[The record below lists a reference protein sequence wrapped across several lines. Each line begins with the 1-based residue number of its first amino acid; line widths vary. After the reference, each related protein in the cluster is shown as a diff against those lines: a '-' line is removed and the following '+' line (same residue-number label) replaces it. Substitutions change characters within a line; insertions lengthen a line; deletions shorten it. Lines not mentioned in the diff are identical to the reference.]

1 MSSDLL
7 EAHKTRLQ
15 DVYGID
21 PEKTTQLISLSS
33 SDIETCFGF
42 QVDGGGIGILY
53 NPAAPLAEQTLRV
66 RLDNP
71 VKNPQTGKTAK
82 YLSPSGQ
89 QNRLFVP
96 EGVTL
101 QESRLIITEG
111 ELKALAAAQRG
122 IPCVALS
129 GVWNW
134 ITGSIVEGWKLSDRD
149 SLLPELKKD
158 WRGQSL
164 ILMYDSDITRQHTAW
179 TAFPRLAEQ
188 LYALGAETVKILSL
202 PGGAV

>member
-1 MSSDLL
+1 MLS
-7 EAHKTRLQ
+7 EAHKTKLATI
-15 DVYGID
+15 YGID
-21 PEKTTQLISLSS
+21 TKKASQLVSLSPL
-33 SDIETCFGF
+33 DIETRFGF
-42 QVDGGGIGILY
+42 QVEGGGIGILY
-53 NPAAPLAEQTLRV
+53 NPTAPLVEQTLRV

-101 QESRLIITEG
+101 QENRLIITEG
-111 ELKALAAAQRG
+111 EFKALAATQRG

-134 ITGSIVEGWKLSDRD
+134 KVGGFIAGWKLSDRD
-149 SLLPELKKD
+149 SLLPELKRD
-158 WRGQSL
+158 WCGQTL
-164 ILMYDSDITRQHTAW
+164 ILLYDSDITPQHTGW

-188 LYALGAETVKILSL
+188 LYVLGADSVKIVTL
-202 PGGAV
+202 PGGAP

>member
-1 MSSDLL
+1 MMSELS
-7 EAHKTRLQ
+7 EAHKTRIKS
-15 DVYGID
+15 VYGIN
-21 PEKTTQLISLSS
+21 PEETNQLISLSP
-33 SDIETCFGF
+33 SDIETRFGF
-42 QVDGGGIGILY
+42 RVEGGGIGILY
-53 NPAAPLAEQTLRV
+53 NPTAPLAEQTLRV

-71 VKNPQTGKTAK
+71 VQNPQTGKSAK

-101 QESRLIITEG
+101 QEGRLIITEG
-111 ELKALAAAQRG
+111 EFKALAAAQRG

-129 GVWNW
+129 GIWNW
-134 ITGSIVEGWKLSDRD
+134 KVGVIVEGWKLPDRD
-149 SLLPELKKD
+149 SLLPELKRD
-158 WRGQSL
+158 WSGQSL
-164 ILMYDSDITRQHTAW
+164 ILVYDSDITPQHPAW

-188 LYALGAETVKILSL
+188 LYALGAETVKIISL

>member
-1 MSSDLL
+1 MLT
-7 EAHKTRLQ
+7 EAHKTKLAS
-15 DVYGID
+15 VYGID
-21 PEKTTQLISLSS
+21 PEKATQLTSLSP
-33 SDIETCFGF
+33 SDIETRFGF
-42 QVDGGGIGILY
+42 KVEGGGIGILY
-53 NPAAPLAEQTLRV
+53 NPAAPLAEHTLRV

-71 VKNPQTGKTAK
+71 VKNHQNGKAAK

-96 EGVTL
+96 EGLTL
-101 QESRLIITEG
+101 QESQLIITEG
-111 ELKALAAAQRG
+111 EFKALAAAQRG

-129 GVWNW
+129 GIWNW
-134 ITGSIVEGWKLSDRD
+134 KVGVIVEGWKLSDRD

-164 ILMYDSDITRQHTAW
+164 ILMYDSDITPHHPAW

-188 LYALGAETVKILSL
+188 LYALGADSVKIVTL
-202 PGGAV
+202 PGGAP

>member
-1 MSSDLL
+1 MLT
-7 EAHKTRLQ
+7 EAHKTKLAS
-15 DVYGID
+15 VYGID
-21 PEKTTQLISLSS
+21 PEKTTQLLSLSPL
-33 SDIETCFGF
+33 DIETRFGF
-42 QVDGGGIGILY
+42 KVEGGGIGILY
-53 NPAAPLAEQTLRV
+53 NPTAPLAEQILRV

-89 QNRLFVP
+89 RSQLFVP
-96 EGVTL
+96 EAVTL

-111 ELKALAAAQRG
+111 EFKSIAAAQRG

-134 ITGSIVEGWKLSDRD
+134 KVGASIEGWKLSDRD

-158 WRGQSL
+158 WNGQSL
-164 ILMYDSDITRQHTAW
+164 ILMYDSDITPQHTAW

-188 LYALGAETVKILSL
+188 LYALGAETVKIISL

>member
-1 MSSDLL
+1 MLT
-7 EAHKTRLQ
+7 EAHKTKLAS
-15 DVYGID
+15 VYGID
-21 PEKTTQLISLSS
+21 PEKTTQLISLNP
-33 SDIETCFGF
+33 SDIETRFGF
-42 QVDGGGIGILY
+42 QVEGGGIGILY
-53 NPAAPLAEQTLRV
+53 NPTALLAEQTLRV

-111 ELKALAAAQRG
+111 EFKALAAAQHG

-129 GVWNW
+129 GIWNW
-134 ITGSIVEGWKLSDRD
+134 KIGSQVECFKLSDRD
-149 SLLPELKKD
+149 SLLPELKRN
-158 WRGQSL
+158 WRGQSFIL
-164 ILMYDSDITRQHTAW
+164 IYDSDITPKHPAW
-179 TAFPRLAEQ
+179 TAFPRFAEQ
-188 LYALGAETVKILSL
+188 LYALGADSVKIVTL
-202 PGGAV
+202 PGGAP